1 MITIELIIDEDFDRE
16 QLEKF
21 MKLTEGEEV
30 FPSFNENLELTG
42 MWARIDG

>member
-21 MKLTEGEEV
+21 MKLTKGAEV
-30 FPSFNENLELTG
+30 FPTLNDNLEITG
-42 MWARIDG
+42 IWARLDG